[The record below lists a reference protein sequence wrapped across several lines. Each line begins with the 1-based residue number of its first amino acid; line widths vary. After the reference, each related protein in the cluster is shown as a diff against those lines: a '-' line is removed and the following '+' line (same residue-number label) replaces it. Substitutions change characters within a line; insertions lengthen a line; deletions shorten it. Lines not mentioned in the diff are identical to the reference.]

1 MRLKDKVAIVTGG
14 GRGIG
19 SAYCRGLAKEGAKV
33 VIADVLLEAAEAL
46 AEEMKKEGYEALALK
61 VDVSSE
67 TDTMKMAED
76 VLKEFGSIDILVNNA
91 GIFPLC
97 KFVDLTYEQW
107 RKVMSVNLDG
117 TFLCTKA
124 VVPHMIEKKKGKI
137 INISTECHF
146 MGFADL
152 VDYTASKSGVVG
164 FGRALANALGEYFI
178 NVNTITPGL
187 TGSKELLETQPE
199 NFEPHVEG
207 QAIKRVQVPE
217 DLVGTVIFLAS
228 DESDMITGQ
237 IINVDGGYNK
247 N

>member
-1 MRLKDKVAIVTGG
+1 
-14 GRGIG
+14 
-19 SAYCRGLAKEGAKV
+19 
-33 VIADVLLEAAEAL
+33 
-46 AEEMKKEGYEALALK
+46 
-61 VDVSSE
+61 
-67 TDTMKMAED
+67 MAEKT
-76 VLKEFGSIDILVNNA
+76 LAHFGSIDILVNNA

-97 KFVDLTYEQW
+97 NFVDLTYAQW

-124 VVPHMIEKKKGKI
+124 VVPHMIKKKKGKI

-187 TGSKELLETQPE
+187 TGSKELLETQAE
-199 NFEPHVEG
+199 NFEPHVAG
-207 QAIKRVQVPE
+207 QCIKRVQVPE
-217 DLVGTVIFLAS
+217 DLVGTVVFLAS